1 MYLVPIL
8 AKVAASGVHIVVYL
22 NRLFRVSAQKKIM
35 SSDKKWITFKTS
47 DNEEFVVED
56 SVGMM
61 SKTVKNIL
69 EDSCEPFVI
78 PLKNIDGKTMGKIIE
93 YCKKHIEESDEA
105 VLEEFSAQFLD
116 LDLAVI
122 YDLFLAV
129 NFLDIEDLL
138 ERVTDKIAGLV
149 KGKSSEEI
157 RNIFNTENDLSPEE
171 IEESRR
177 ENCWTRQQ

>member
-1 MYLVPIL
+1 
-8 AKVAASGVHIVVYL
+8 
-22 NRLFRVSAQKKIM
+22 M

-47 DNEEFVVED
+47 DDEEFVVED

-61 SKTVKNIL
+61 SQTVKNIV
-69 EDSCEPFVI
+69 EDGCEPFVI

-105 VLEEFSAQFLD
+105 VLEEFNAQFLD
-116 LDLAVI
+116 LDQADL
-122 YDLFLAV
+122 YDLYLAV
-129 NFLDIEDLL
+129 NFLEIKDLL
-138 ERVTDKIAGLV
+138 ERVTDKVVGMIEGR
-149 KGKSSEEI
+149 SSEEI
-157 RNIFNTENDLSPEE
+157 RKIFNIKNDLSPEE